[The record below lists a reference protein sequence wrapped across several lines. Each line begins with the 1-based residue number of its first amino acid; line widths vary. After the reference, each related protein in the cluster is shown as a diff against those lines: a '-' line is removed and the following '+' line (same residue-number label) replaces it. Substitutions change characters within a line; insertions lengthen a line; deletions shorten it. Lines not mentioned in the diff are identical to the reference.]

1 MPMGKKSWNRH
12 SKVDCISFFISVS
25 IGVRMLGASGI
36 TDSQEAQA
44 LSHNISNVDIYSNS
58 WGPTDGYGFFE
69 PGTMTKAAL
78 QTGTTTVSIITD
90 FNFFL

>member
-1 MPMGKKSWNRH
+1 MSWNRH
-12 SKVDCISFFISVS
+12 NKVDCISLFISLS
-25 IGVRMLGASGI
+25 IGVRILDDSKA

-44 LSHNISNVDIYSNS
+44 LSHYISGVDIYSNS
-58 WGPTDGYGFFE
+58 WGPCDGYGFVE

-78 QTGTTTVSIITD
+78 QTGTTTVSIIID

>member
-1 MPMGKKSWNRH
+1 MSWNRH
-12 SKVDCISFFISVS
+12 NKVDCISLFISLS
-25 IGVRMLGASGI
+25 IGVRILDDSKT

-44 LSHNISNVDIYSNS
+44 LSHYIRDVDIYSNS
-58 WGPTDGYGFFE
+58 WGPRDGYGFVE

-78 QTGTTTVSIITD
+78 QTGTTTVSIIID